1 MLEMFLIAAFW
12 AMAERDGAG
21 MVGGSMLLGEY
32 DAVCRGAITV
42 VVSNARKEA
51 RRVVFQL
58 RANNKQRVWKVVDK
72 AAD

>member
-21 MVGGSMLLGEY
+21 MVGGLMLLEEY
-32 DAVCRGAITV
+32 DAVCRVAINV
-42 VVSNARKEA
+42 VVSNARKEV

-58 RANNKQRVWKVVDK
+58 PANNKQRVSGRL
-72 AAD
+72 